1 MAPLTSDS
9 SDWREWRGLLAVL
22 FALILLRAMAVDWSH
37 VPSRS
42 MAPGI
47 VPGDRILVNKLAYG
61 LRLPFT
67 DAPMMQWH
75 TPQRSDAVVFLAPL
89 SGLLT
94 VKRVIGVP
102 GDRVSWRDGILRV
115 NGINAIYHR
124 TTANSAVMSLASAQA
139 PVQVYS
145 ESLLQ
150 QDHTILRRTNRS
162 RLGAKDFIEVAVPEH
177 HYLMLGDNRDNSSDY
192 RAFGFVP
199 KEALV
204 GRVSYILFSLNPQ
217 NYYLP
222 RWQRWG
228 SALD

>member
-1 MAPLTSDS
+1 
-9 SDWREWRGLLAVL
+9 
-22 FALILLRAMAVDWSH
+22 
-37 VPSRS
+37 

-67 DAPMMQWH
+67 GAPMMQWH
-75 TPQRSDAVVFLAPL
+75 TPLRSDAVVFLAPR

-115 NGINAIYHR
+115 NGIDAIYHR
-124 TTANSAVMSLASAQA
+124 TTAHSDVMSLASTQA
-139 PVQVYS
+139 PVQAYS

-150 QDHTILRRTNRS
+150 QDRTILRRANRS
-162 RLGAKDFIEVAVPEH
+162 RLGAKDFVEVTVPEH

-204 GRVSYILFSLNPQ
+204 GSASYILFSLNPQ